1 MANNNEKLAELL
13 TEVFLL
19 EPDEF
24 SLELKRE
31 NVETWDSLGIVAMA
45 VGIQEEFGY
54 HFTPEEATSIQSVKD
69 IITILTSKGISF
81 DA

>member
-24 SLELKRE
+24 SLDLTRE

-54 HFTPEEATSIQSVKD
+54 HFTPEEATGIQSVKD

-81 DA
+81 DT